1 MTITITGNNNYLLRK
16 RFNEL
21 TTKFVAEHGEL
32 ALQKLNAE
40 ETEPTSILEAIQS
53 LPFLASRKMVVL
65 QRLGLNRAATEQI
78 EQIISSADDSMDLIF
93 FEPNPDKRTN
103 YFKVLKHQTNL
114 EEYTE
119 LDVQALASWLVAE
132 TKEQGGQLSSDDAKY
147 MVDRLGP
154 NQELL
159 ANELKKLII
168 YDPRITRQTIDL
180 LTVKTPQSKIFD
192 LLDAA
197 FSGDKKRALEL
208 YDEQRAQ
215 RVEPQAIMA
224 MLAWQLDLISLAV
237 IAKGRAGSDV
247 ARTAG
252 ISPYPFQKAQRMS
265 SNIDKQTLKTI
276 VDEALA
282 IDIKSKTTNLD
293 LNEALKTYITLL

>member
-103 YFKVLKHQTNL
+103 YFKVLKNQTNL

-168 YDPRITRQTIDL
+168 YDPRITRQT
-180 LTVKTPQSKIFD
+180 KIFD